1 MKHKKINKLKFIFS
15 LSERKLLAE
24 GIDSRIILKTQ
35 NTYLRFESFESFI
48 HLKCYE
54 GR

>member
-35 NTYLRFESFESFI
+35 NTYLRFESWA
-48 HLKCYE
+48 HLYT
-54 GR
+54 